1 MSPLF
6 GKKTPRTTL
15 YFASDIHGS
24 EKCFRKFLNG
34 AKIYEA
40 NVAVLGG
47 DVAGK
52 AIQAITET
60 SRGHYDCTFRGA
72 HYEVEDGQELV
83 ELEQLIAD
91 FGYYA
96 YRAQPGELESRVA
109 DNTMEALFIELM
121 KQRLEHWMELADDRL
136 RPLGIDAYWMLGNDD
151 PEDLGAVLD
160 AAPWGTHCDGK
171 VLTLGSGHEFLSYGP
186 SNTTPWNSY
195 RERSEEEI
203 AAALEKMATELQ
215 APERA
220 IFNVHVPPYDSGLD
234 EAPVLDADLT
244 VQSSAGQVK
253 MMPVGSKAVRSAIEK
268 VQPML
273 GIHGHVHESSGARMI
288 GKTLCINPG
297 SDYGTAVLN
306 GFIATLES
314 DRVRAHQFVRG

>member
-60 SRGHYDCTFRGA
+60 PTGHYDCTFRGA
-72 HYEVEDGQELV
+72 HYEVDDGQELV

-96 YRAQPGELESRVA
+96 YRAQPGELEQRVA
-109 DNTMEALFIELM
+109 DDTMEALFINLM
-121 KQRLEHWMELADDRL
+121 KQRLEHWMELADERL
-136 RPLGIDAYWMLGNDD
+136 RPLGIEAYWMLGNDD
-151 PEDLGAVLD
+151 PEDLGPVLD

-171 VLTLGSGHEFLSYGP
+171 VLMLGSGHEFLSYGP
-186 SNTTPWNSY
+186 SNATPWNSY
-195 RERSEEEI
+195 RERSEDEI
-203 AAALEKMATELQ
+203 AVALEKMATELQ

-234 EAPVLDADLT
+234 EAPVLDANLT

-253 MMPVGSKAVRSAIEK
+253 MMPVGSKAVRAAIEK
-268 VQPML
+268 IQPML